1 MCGIVGIYRFKTG
14 NVHDLGESLQ
24 ALSKRGPDHH
34 EQFKDARVSLGHARL
49 SIIDTSNAASQPMRD
64 ASGRYL
70 IIFNGEI
77 YNYKSLKE
85 DLAGKGMIFHNDSDT
100 EVLLQG
106 FIHYGKSFLEKLIGF
121 FAFAIYDSREESLFI
136 ARDRMGIKPLLIF
149 QNEEMIA
156 FGSEMKALF
165 PLPFP
170 KEIDLISLHQYLQ
183 LNYIAG
189 PATILK
195 QVRKLLP
202 GHSLSIDKHGALI
215 EEAYYEVPYDANHR
229 SALSYED
236 AQQTLRDLI
245 DESVKLR
252 LVADVPLGAFL
263 SGGID
268 SSVVVSN
275 AVKYK
280 PDLHTFS
287 IGFADAPYFDET
299 YYANLVAKKF
309 NTQHTVFSLS
319 NDEMFA
325 NLHDILD
332 YFDEPF
338 ADSSAI
344 AVYIL
349 SQKTRKEVTVSLSG
363 DGGDELFAGYNKHN
377 AEFRSRSGSLFNLL
391 VKTGAPLWSLFPQS
405 RSSSLFNRFRQLN
418 RYADGLKMN
427 AADRYWRWCSF
438 ITPAQASSM
447 LLGFGNT
454 QNAEAEKRRKA
465 IIEVVKEEGAFDDIL
480 LADVQLVLPNDML
493 TKVDLMSMANSLEVR
508 VPLLDHRIVNFAFS
522 LPTAY
527 KNDGKQGK
535 RILKDA
541 FRSQLPEELFSRPKH
556 GFEVPLL
563 QWFKTGLRSMIEDD
577 LLKDSFIEEQGIFD
591 VTAIADIKRRLFSN
605 NPGDAH
611 AQVWGLLVF
620 QYWWKKYFK
629 R

>member
-14 NVHDLGESLQ
+14 TIQPLGESLQ

-34 EQFKDARVSLGHARL
+34 EEYSDSRVSLGHARL
-49 SIIDTSNAASQPMRD
+49 SIIDTSNAASQPMKD
-64 ASGRYL
+64 SSGRYI

-77 YNYKSLKE
+77 YNYKALKE
-85 DLAGKGMIFHNDSDT
+85 DLLAKGMSFQNDSDT

-106 FIHYGKSFLEKLIGF
+106 YIQYGKAFLDKLIGF
-121 FAFAIYDSREESLFI
+121 FAFAIYDTVEESMFI
-136 ARDRMGIKPLLIF
+136 ARDRMGIKPLLLF
-149 QNEEMIA
+149 QNEDMLA
-156 FGSEMKALF
+156 FASEMKALF
-165 PLPFP
+165 PLPFT
-170 KEIDLISLHQYLQ
+170 KEIDLLSLHQYLQ

-195 QVRKLLP
+195 QVRKLMP
-202 GHSLSIDKHGALI
+202 GHSLSITKQGVVTD
-215 EEAYYEVPYDANHR
+215 EAYYEVPYDPVKR
-229 SALSYED
+229 SSLSYEA
-236 AQQTLRDLI
+236 AQASLRELI

-268 SSVVVSN
+268 SSVVVAN

-309 NTQHTVFSLS
+309 NTQHTVFSLT
-319 NDEMFA
+319 NDEMFE

-363 DGGDELFAGYNKHN
+363 DGGDELFGGYNKHN

-391 VKTGAPLWSLFPQS
+391 VKSGAPIWSLFPQS

-418 RYADGLKMN
+418 RYAEGLKMN

-447 LLGFGNT
+447 LLGFGST
-454 QNAEAEKRRKA
+454 ENAAAEKRRKA
-465 IIEVVKEEGAFDDIL
+465 IIDTVKEDGAFDDIL

-508 VPLLDHRIVNFAFS
+508 VPLLDHRIVNFAFG
-522 LPTAY
+522 LPTSY
-527 KNDGKQGK
+527 KNDGQEGK
-535 RILKDA
+535 KILKDA
-541 FRSQLPEELFSRPKH
+541 FRSQLPAELFSRPKH

-577 LLKDSFIEEQGIFD
+577 LLKDSFVEEQGIFD
-591 VTAIADIKRRLFSN
+591 VAAIAEIKRRLFSA